1 MKILADYILQEEQ
14 AELDAIDVV
23 DDIGYSFA
31 SAAKRLYWTD
41 LVQKM
46 KKILEGDEGVLVH
59 SFTQEIMHN
68 AGIDTEFQSYRML
81 ATEDLHIARYIETM
95 DRIVSPLFVVNSYD
109 TYIMPD
115 PEGQYDVKEEYKRI
129 IEAILRLRT
138 QVLERIMK
146 ERISL
151 N

>member
-1 MKILADYILQEEQ
+1 
-14 AELDAIDVV
+14 
-23 DDIGYSFA
+23 
-31 SAAKRLYWTD
+31 
-41 LVQKM
+41 
-46 KKILEGDEGVLVH
+46 
-59 SFTQEIMHN
+59 MHN